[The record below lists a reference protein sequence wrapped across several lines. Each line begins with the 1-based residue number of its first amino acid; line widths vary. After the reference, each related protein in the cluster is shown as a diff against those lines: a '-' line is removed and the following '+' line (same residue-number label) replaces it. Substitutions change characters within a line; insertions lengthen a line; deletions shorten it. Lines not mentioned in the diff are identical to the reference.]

1 MTPAHMVLR
10 HMARRPRLWLQ
21 LAFILLVTVTQP
33 GCNVVLLLGYLIGG
47 PPSIAPDFDEKTKES
62 LADKGKKVLVL
73 CYAPTELKWDN
84 EAVDYELA
92 KHVAYRLNLNKIKV
106 IDPDRVNNWLD
117 QNPDWDKPAELGKAF
132 DVHYVV
138 YIDMKEYSL
147 FEEHSSN
154 LYRGRTQAIVSVI
167 KMDEDRKDGR
177 VIYSKELV
185 SRYPISTPKSVDE
198 IAYANFKKLYLSR
211 LSEEVGIL
219 FYEHFAGDE
228 VPHRM
233 L

>member
-1 MTPAHMVLR
+1 MQPVPPLF
-10 HMARRPRLWLQ
+10 RRLASRRRFWLE
-21 LAFILLVTVTQP
+21 LAGILLVTITQP

-47 PPSIAPDFDEKTKES
+47 PPSIAPDFDEKTKHS
-62 LADKGKKVLVL
+62 LADKGKKTLVL

-84 EAVDYELA
+84 EAVDHELA
-92 KHVAYRLNLNKIKV
+92 KHVAYRLNMNKIKV
-106 IDPDRVNNWLD
+106 IDPDRVHNWLD
-117 QNPDWDKPAELGKAF
+117 KNSDWSKPAELGKEF
-132 DVHYVV
+132 DVDYVV

-167 KMDEDRKDGR
+167 KMDEDHKDGR
-177 VIYSKELV
+177 VIYSKDLV

-198 IAYANFKKLYLSR
+198 IPYAQFKKLYLSR
-211 LSEEVGIL
+211 LSEEVGQL

-228 VPHRM
+228 VPHRV